1 LEPTDAAEQISDAM
15 SEERAERREVERF
28 RTRAA
33 ITIAVLAM
41 LLAIATLGGDNA
53 SKEMLNSNVNVT
65 NEWAFYQAKNIRQ
78 TANQLAAN
86 ELRAQIMLH
95 GSNLSPTDRQAL
107 EQQIARYEA
116 TVARYED
123 EPDPND
129 PNDPM
134 KGDGKKQ
141 ISNRARDYEAKRAH
155 ALEQDPNFDYS
166 TALFQIAI
174 VLGSV
179 AIVATSR
186 PILFLSMGAG
196 MVATVLMLNGY
207 FLFFNLPG

>member
-1 LEPTDAAEQISDAM
+1 LEATDVADQISEAV
-15 SEERAERREVERF
+15 EEDRAERREVDRF

-33 ITIAVLAM
+33 ICIAVLAM

-53 SKEMLNSNVNVT
+53 TKEMLNSNVNVT

-86 ELRAQIMLH
+86 ELRAQLTLQ
-95 GSNLSPTDRQAL
+95 GANLSAADRQAL

-129 PNDPM
+129 PTDEM

-179 AIVATSR
+179 AIVSTSR

-196 MVATVLMLNGY
+196 VVATLLMFNGY

>member
-1 LEPTDAAEQISDAM
+1 MEATDVADQISETMA
-15 SEERAERREVERF
+15 EERAERREVERF
-28 RTRAA
+28 RTIAA
-33 ITIAVLAM
+33 IVIAVLAM

-53 SKEMLNSNVNVT
+53 SKEMLNTNVHVT

-78 TANQLAAN
+78 TANQLAAD
-86 ELRAQIMLH
+86 ELRTHLTLNGA
-95 GSNLSPTDRQAL
+95 SLSPSDRQAV

-129 PNDPM
+129 PSDPM

-141 ISNRARDYEAKRAH
+141 ISNRARDYETRRAH

-179 AIVATSR
+179 AIVGVSR
-186 PILFLSMGAG
+186 PILALALGTGAL
-196 MVATVLMLNGY
+196 ATILMLNGY